1 MWPAIPILQMKTQ
14 NSGEKSSL
22 GMKKPRWGSQDE
34 PHLRQ
39 EAALAS
45 CLGQM
50 MVLTKPRPLARI
62 EE

>member
-1 MWPAIPILQMKTQ
+1 MRPAIPILQMKTQ
-14 NSGEKSSL
+14 NSREKSSL

-34 PHLRQ
+34 SHLRQ
-39 EAALAS
+39 EEALAS

-50 MVLTKPRPLARI
+50 VALAKPRPLARI